1 VTILAIVA
9 GFLIGSIPVGYV
21 IGRAIFRVDIRA
33 SGSGNIGTVNS
44 LRTFG
49 AAGGVAVL
57 LLDLAK
63 GFIPTILTL
72 HFLDTE
78 SALAVA
84 FAAIL
89 GHCFSPWLGFRG
101 GKGVATAVGALIAL
115 SWPAALAAG
124 LAWVV
129 VAFATRYASVASMIA
144 CGVGAA
150 AFAALSHDRLVVP
163 FGVALTAFIIWTHRE
178 NIARLR
184 SGTENAISLGGAR
197 VSR

>member
-1 VTILAIVA
+1 VTLLAIA
-9 GFLIGSIPVGYV
+9 AAFAIGSIPVGYV
-21 IGRAIFRVDIRA
+21 IGRAFFHTDIRS

-44 LRTFG
+44 MRTFG

-63 GFIPTILTL
+63 GFVPTAIDL
-72 HFLDTE
+72 HFAGIE

-84 FAAIL
+84 AAAVL

-115 SWPAALAAG
+115 SWPAAAAAG
-124 LAWVV
+124 VAWAI

-144 CGVGAA
+144 CGVGASVLV
-150 AFAALSHDRLVVP
+150 ALSHDRFVAP
-163 FGVALTAFIIWTHRE
+163 FGLALTAFIIWTHRE
-178 NIARLR
+178 NLARLR

-197 VSR
+197 ASR